1 MPTRKTIFWLLAGAA
16 LYFIAWN
23 VGSGWLYILAAA
35 VVAVPLA
42 SLPLAWFNTHGL
54 RMQLKS
60 PGEAIQDDH
69 LEAFITVSNRS
80 LLPRFLI
87 QLQVNFAGCTTR
99 ILVPSL
105 DGHSSRQLSIALSGI
120 KRGVYPMANISISSG
135 APFGI
140 VTSRRRQITDCP
152 LVVYPRSYRLSHD
165 WATGQGSAGYMLA
178 SNVPTRRTGGDY
190 LGVRDYRPEDS
201 PRSIHWRTT
210 ARAGVLSV
218 IEYAHQVAINPVVI
232 VDNWREAD
240 FGSGANS
247 SFETAVS
254 IAASLIGREAMHNRR
269 FAVGSSIAETATGGM
284 SHQAEPA
291 LRWLS
296 GVQADRSRPL
306 DLEAGQLAW
315 PGATPVIIL
324 SSHKSYA
331 RVARSDLLTTNP
343 HSVLIMLDWR
353 GLEPDGGRRSLMM
366 ADDALA
372 TLSDQIEGHGGR
384 FVLIET
390 PTQVERCLSDL

>member
-1 MPTRKTIFWLLAGAA
+1 MPNRKTIFWLLAGAA

-23 VGSGWLYILAAA
+23 VGSGWLYILTAAM
-35 VVAVPLA
+35 VAVPLA
-42 SLPLAWFNTHGL
+42 SLPLAWFNTLGL
-54 RMQLKS
+54 KTQLKS
-60 PGEAIQDDH
+60 PGEAMPDDH
-69 LEAFITVSNRS
+69 LEAFITVFNRS
-80 LLPRFLI
+80 FLPRFLI
-87 QLQVNFAGCTTR
+87 QLQVNFAGCLTR

-105 DGHSSRQLSIALSGI
+105 SGHSSRRLRIALTGI
-120 KRGVYPMANISISSG
+120 KRGVYPVANIRISSG

-140 VTSRRRQITDCP
+140 VTSRRRQTTDCP
-152 LVVYPRSYRLSHD
+152 LVVYPRSYRLNHD

-178 SNVPTRRTGGDY
+178 GTVPTRRTGGDY

-210 ARAGVLSV
+210 ARAGALSV

-232 VDNWREAD
+232 LDNWREAD
-240 FGSGANS
+240 FDRGASS

-254 IAASLIGREAMHNRR
+254 IAASLIGREALHNRR
-269 FAVGSSIAETATGGM
+269 FAVGSSIAEAATGGM

-296 GVQADRSRPL
+296 GVKADRDRPL
-306 DLEAGQLAW
+306 DLETGQLPW

-324 SSHKSYA
+324 SSHKRYA
-331 RVARSDLLTTNP
+331 SVERSDLLTTNP
-343 HSVLIMLDWR
+343 HSVVIMLNGR
-353 GLEPDGGRRSLMM
+353 GWEPDRGKRSFMM

-372 TLSDQIEGHGGR
+372 ALSDQIEGHGGR
-384 FVLIET
+384 FVLIDT
-390 PTQVERCLSDL
+390 PTQVERCLNDL